1 VDVVEPRASAVAIDA
16 FGAAR
21 LGRDDKTHKE
31 DRIALAEAIRL
42 LFFKEI
48 FPVSQGTNINSITGM
63 VQCGVGQI
71 PAGCMTAH
79 LFNPA
84 PRLGFAYDPSGKG
97 KMSIRGGYGIFFEH
111 TNGNEANTESLAGSP
126 PLVLSADQLNVVG
139 DENLGQMTTQGGG
152 PVLFPIFALSIPNHA
167 VWPYVQQWHLDVQH
181 ELPRK
186 AVLTIAYVGTQGT
199 HLTLQRDLNQ
209 IPALPLSLNPYKPGE
224 PIGGVDGQHNDCETM
239 TTPSGVTVEQ
249 QAAMHLAIACGV
261 DLNPSRPF
269 VGYGVIDR
277 VEQTASSTYHALQ
290 ALLRRDIGGLQFS
303 LAYTY
308 SHAFDNSSD
317 RFDNNFVDSYN
328 LRSNRASSNYDT
340 INDTF

>member
-249 QAAMHLAIACGV
+249 QAAMHPAIACGV

-328 LRSNRASSNYDT
+328 LRSNRASVIT